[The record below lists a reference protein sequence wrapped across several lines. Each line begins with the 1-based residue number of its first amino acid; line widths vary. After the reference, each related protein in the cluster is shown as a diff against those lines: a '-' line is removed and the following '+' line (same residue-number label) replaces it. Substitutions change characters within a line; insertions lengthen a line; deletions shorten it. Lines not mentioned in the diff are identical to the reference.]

1 MLICLLL
8 CRYKTVNFNCFNNQ
22 HLNQHH
28 QSHYF
33 ANNFDALAKH
43 LASCF
48 WCISNWYIDEQLVPT
63 TTRQVHPPTETL
75 YLMYQMCQMST
86 TYNSTRTTYTSIT
99 VSLIMIY
106 WLYNVYT
113 WIIDYL
119 FTKLNAFIIELLVI
133 GKILLRSDIISQ
145 TCEIANFWMIIIICD
160 WFDCDS
166 VKQNNSKT
174 FIGIQIRLVNN
185 DFHITSSD
193 YIFCAT

>member
-1 MLICLLL
+1 MLICLFLY
-8 CRYKTVNFNCFNNQ
+8 RYKTVNFNCFNNQ

-48 WCISNWYIDEQLVPT
+48 WCISNWYIDEQLVTT

-86 TYNSTRTTYTSIT
+86 TYNSTTTTYTSIT

-119 FTKLNAFIIELLVI
+119 FTIYNWIVSNWKNIIAI
-133 GKILLRSDIISQ
+133 RHHFSNMRN
-145 TCEIANFWMIIIICD
+145 CEFLDDHYDLWLIWL
-160 WFDCDS
+160 WFCYT
-166 VKQNNSKT
+166 K
-174 FIGIQIRLVNN
+174 
-185 DFHITSSD
+185 
-193 YIFCAT
+193 